1 MCTKATLLRSGE
13 LWKGNVKKS
22 HNEVKHSQAFVGIC
36 AVFQHHLHPSLILW
50 VYQSRTV
57 GLVTLHPLSEHE
69 CNGEIEKMQTACQD
83 TVCGPNS
90 DCCSVYWWNLVPQ
103 KPSWQGLLAW
113 LGHPLSSR
121 GAPGTVIFKSI
132 FFCHHTGVAWKERTG
147 CPVPP
152 SHQQSWCVLLGGLWE
167 GPHGRVHREMCR
179 FYRNLG
185 FFGLRVMM

>member
-1 MCTKATLLRSGE
+1 ME
-13 LWKGNVKKS
+13 KS
-22 HNEVKHSQAFVGIC
+22 HNEVKYSQAFVGIC
-36 AVFQHHLHPSLILW
+36 AVFQHHLHPSPILW

-69 CNGEIEKMQTACQD
+69 CSGEIEKMQSACQD

-132 FFCHHTGVAWKERTG
+132 FFCHHTGVAWKEQTG

-167 GPHGRVHREMCR
+167 GPCGRVHREMCR

-185 FFGLRVMM
+185 FFGLRVTMRLRAVEEKSRIDGFW